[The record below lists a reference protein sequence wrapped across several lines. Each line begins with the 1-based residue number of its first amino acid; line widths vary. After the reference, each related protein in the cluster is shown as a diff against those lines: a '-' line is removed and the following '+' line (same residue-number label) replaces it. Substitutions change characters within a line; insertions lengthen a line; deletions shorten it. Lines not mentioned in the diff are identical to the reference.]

1 MKNDIEKLAEK
12 ATEMQRKVYE
22 LVASGTKDDL
32 LMSSAILMKTAIEL
46 YTVILPDE
54 AIESM
59 LTNEIVNSIPAIRE
73 KMQGTINPTV
83 HGEGVYIMAWL
94 LKNNTATIQRMKK
107 FVGLWPSVEDD
118 PLNDFEMGRDIRL
131 EIGYNYLEWKK

>member
-1 MKNDIEKLAEK
+1 MKNEIEKLAEK

-22 LVASGTKDDL
+22 LVSSGTKEDL
-32 LMSSAILMKTAIEL
+32 MMSSAILMKTSIEL

-54 AIESM
+54 AIENM

-83 HGEGVYIMAWL
+83 H
-94 LKNNTATIQRMKK
+94 
-107 FVGLWPSVEDD
+107 
-118 PLNDFEMGRDIRL
+118 
-131 EIGYNYLEWKK
+131 